1 MGAKLVGVAFNW
13 KRQVVEV
20 TTLCGELY
28 LRTNRLIAGMNPA
41 QRLIPPLITM
51 LVIASC
57 GVQETRTTLNTV
69 PRATDDSPTPYETTP
84 LPLAEKPSEPI
95 ETATRLVRAQWALV
109 GQRGSTLE
117 IRYAL
122 GGGCQKFDHIEKRE
136 TSKEVEVR
144 VMLEETYVVRGYG
157 ACTLALGIR
166 GTDVGLSRP
175 LGKRVLIGE
184 CTEQDIFC
192 DDLRR
197 TR

>member
-1 MGAKLVGVAFNW
+1 MGPS
-13 KRQVVEV
+13 R
-20 TTLCGELY
+20 GE
-28 LRTNRLIAGMNPA
+28 RP
-41 QRLIPPLITM
+41 
-51 LVIASC
+51 
-57 GVQETRTTLNTV
+57 
-69 PRATDDSPTPYETTP
+69 
-84 LPLAEKPSEPI
+84 
-95 ETATRLVRAQWALV
+95 
-109 GQRGSTLE
+109 TLE

-136 TSKEVEVR
+136 TSKEVEVQ